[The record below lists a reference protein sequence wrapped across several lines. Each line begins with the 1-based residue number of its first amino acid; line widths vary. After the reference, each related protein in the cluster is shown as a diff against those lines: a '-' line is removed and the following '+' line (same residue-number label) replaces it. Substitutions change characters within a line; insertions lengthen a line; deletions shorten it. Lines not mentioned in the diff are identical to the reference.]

1 MSEPLSKLPI
11 LPLGLDL
18 ESKQVLKK
26 LSSTHR
32 ALAELKGVVKSIPQE
47 AILLHTLA
55 LQEAK
60 DSSAIENI
68 ITTHDDLYR
77 EEIYPERMDQLA
89 AKEVKRYS
97 SALQLGFQKVKSEGM
112 LRNQTICEIQQELEK
127 NRAGFRKVPGTVLQN
142 NLGETIYTPP
152 QHPDEIVDLM
162 DNLEHYINDPSI
174 EDIDPLVKM
183 ALIHYQFESIHP
195 FYDGNGR
202 TGRIINVLYL
212 VQNQLLDLPILYAS
226 RFIVQNK
233 AEYYR
238 LLQAVRNDGKYEEWI
253 LYMLTGIE
261 QTAIQTMKMVE
272 EISALMERYSVMLKE
287 KYAFYS
293 KDLLDT
299 LFMHPY
305 TKIEF
310 LQNAMSVSR
319 VTAMRYLNAMAN
331 DGVLKKQ
338 SLGKAHYFVNT
349 ELYQLLMNVPPLS

>member
-1 MSEPLSKLPI
+1 MSELLPT
-11 LPLGLDL
+11 LPFGLDL
-18 ESKQVLKK
+18 ESKAVLRK
-26 LSSTHR
+26 LVSAHR
-32 ALAELKGVVKSIPQE
+32 ALAELKGVVKTIPNE
-47 AILLHTLA
+47 SILLHTLS

-68 ITTHDDLYR
+68 ITTHDDLFR
-77 EEIYPERMDQLA
+77 EDIYPERMEQLA

-97 SALQLGFQKVKSEGM
+97 SALQLGFQKVKAEGM
-112 LRNQTICEIQQELEK
+112 LRNKTICAIQEELER
-127 NRAGFRKVPGTVLQN
+127 NRAGFRKVAGTVLKN
-142 NLGETIYTPP
+142 NLGETVYTPP
-152 QHPDEIVDLM
+152 QHPDEIANLM
-162 DNLEHYINDPSI
+162 DNLEEYINDPSI
-174 EDIDPLVKM
+174 ENFDPLVKM

-195 FYDGNGR
+195 FFDGNGR

-233 AEYYR
+233 TEYYR
-238 LLQAVRNDGKYEEWI
+238 LLQAVRTDGKHEEWI

-272 EISALMERYSVMLKE
+272 AITALMGNYSVMLKE
-287 KYAFYS
+287 RYSFYS

-310 LQNAMSVSR
+310 LQKAMSVSR

-331 DGVLKKQ
+331 DGILEKH
-338 SLGKAHYFVNT
+338 SLGKANYFVNT
-349 ELYQLLMNVPPLS
+349 ELYNLLMNIPSLSH